1 MLGKC
6 LKHEWIETWIIGFAC
21 CAALILLSLIAF
33 IVLPLVPDMMESDV
47 GKIILPIFMFTMIV
61 MGGAAIFGTA
71 FLGRYYY
78 FYRYYKNLFTDQGYL
93 MHTLPVRTSDLVNSK
108 FIVAIIWQYLI
119 GASYIIAFFLVT
131 GGFYGMIG
139 RNELTYFEF
148 LKGIAEGLGDIFSI
162 GWFAIGTAVVIAI
175 IYPVMD
181 MLLMYLAVDIGQLGK
196 KNRLILSICALVG
209 ISFAKRFVANIAS
222 IISAFANVSKYATRG
237 ITTDMMLDQYNVTFV
252 IVLIF
257 EIVTIVGCYVL
268 NMHIVKNKL
277 NLE

>member
-47 GKIILPIFMFTMIV
+47 GKIILPILMFTMIV

-139 RNELTYFEF
+139 RNELTYYEF
-148 LKGIAEGLGDIFSI
+148 LKSIAEGLGDIFSI
-162 GWFAIGTAVVIAI
+162 GWFAIGTAVVIVI

-196 KNRLILSICALVG
+196 KNRLILSICALV
-209 ISFAKRFVANIAS
+209 
-222 IISAFANVSKYATRG
+222 ATRMTSARLSSHFISG
-237 ITTDMMLDQYNVTFV
+237 R
-252 IVLIF
+252 
-257 EIVTIVGCYVL
+257 
-268 NMHIVKNKL
+268 
-277 NLE
+277 